1 MTKTAKLYAISVAV
15 AGLALTTMFTAAGWE
30 FPETPRFLI
39 LLALTSIAAILKVK
53 LPTIEGSMS
62 VLFVFLLIGVATM
75 SLAQTLVLGSI
86 ATLLQCIWKPK
97 RRLQPLQVLFNVAA
111 VNLSTIAAFYVPT
124 VLLAQ
129 GMDNP
134 VSLVLSACTF
144 FAVNAGLVS
153 TVISLAENES
163 LEKILRQAYFWSF
176 PYYLIGAAIAG
187 AVSSSTH
194 QVGWKVSMFILPLM
208 YLVYRY
214 YRLCL
219 SNRGRLVP
227 ATQ

>member
-1 MTKTAKLYAISVAV
+1 MTNTAKLYAITVAV
-15 AGLALTTMFTAAGWE
+15 AGLALSTTFIAAGWA

-86 ATLLQCIWKPK
+86 ATLLQCAWKPK
-97 RRLQPLQVLFNVAA
+97 RRLQPLQVLFNIAA
-111 VNLSTIAAFYVPT
+111 INLSTIAAFYVPN
-124 VLLAQ
+124 LLAQ

-153 TVISLAENES
+153 LVISLAEKES
-163 LEKILRQAYFWSF
+163 LERILRQAYLWSF
-176 PYYLIGAAIAG
+176 PYYLIGAGIAG

-194 QVGWKVSMFILPLM
+194 QVGWKLSLFILPLM

-214 YRLCL
+214 YRICL
-219 SNRGRLVP
+219 TNRSRLVP
-227 ATQ
+227 ATH

>member
-1 MTKTAKLYAISVAV
+1 MTKTAKLYAITVAV
-15 AGLALTTMFTAAGWE
+15 AGLALTTTFIAAGWA

-86 ATLLQCIWKPK
+86 ATLLQCAWKPK
-97 RRLQPLQVLFNVAA
+97 RRLQPLQVLFNIAA
-111 VNLSTIAAFYVPT
+111 INLSTIAAFYVPN
-124 VLLAQ
+124 LLAQ

-153 TVISLAENES
+153 LVISLAEKES
-163 LEKILRQAYFWSF
+163 LERILRQAYLWSF
-176 PYYLIGAAIAG
+176 PYYLIGAGIAG

-194 QVGWKVSMFILPLM
+194 QMGWKLSLFILPLM

-214 YRLCL
+214 YRICL
-219 SNRGRLVP
+219 SNRSRLVP
-227 ATQ
+227 ATH

>member
-1 MTKTAKLYAISVAV
+1 MTKTAKLYAITVAV
-15 AGLALTTMFTAAGWE
+15 AGLALTTTFIAAGWA

-86 ATLLQCIWKPK
+86 ATLLQCAWKPK
-97 RRLQPLQVLFNVAA
+97 RRLQPLQVLFNIAA
-111 VNLSTIAAFYVPT
+111 INLSTIAAFYVPN
-124 VLLAQ
+124 LLAQ

-153 TVISLAENES
+153 LVISLAEKES
-163 LEKILRQAYFWSF
+163 LERILRQAYLWSF
-176 PYYLIGAAIAG
+176 PYYLIGAGIAG

-194 QVGWKVSMFILPLM
+194 QVGWKLSLFILPLM

-214 YRLCL
+214 YRICL
-219 SNRGRLVP
+219 TDRSRLVP
-227 ATQ
+227 ATH

>member
-1 MTKTAKLYAISVAV
+1 MSNTAKFYAITVAV
-15 AGLALTTMFTAAGWE
+15 TGLALSTTFIAAGWA

-97 RRLQPLQVLFNVAA
+97 RRIQPLQVLFNVAA
-111 VNLSTIAAFYVPT
+111 INLSTMAAFYVPN
-124 VLLAQ
+124 LLAQ

-134 VSLVLSACTF
+134 VSLVLSACAF
-144 FAVNAGLVS
+144 FGVNAGLVS
-153 TVISLAENES
+153 LVISLAEKEP
-163 LEKILRQAYFWSF
+163 LERILRQAYLWSF
-176 PYYLIGAAIAG
+176 PYYLIGAGIAG

-194 QVGWKVSMFILPLM
+194 QVGWRVSLFILPLM

-214 YRLCL
+214 YRICL
-219 SNRGRLVP
+219 ANRSRLVP

>member
-1 MTKTAKLYAISVAV
+1 MTKTAKLYAITVAV
-15 AGLALTTMFTAAGWE
+15 AGLALSTTFIAAGWA

-86 ATLLQCIWKPK
+86 ATLLQCAWKPK
-97 RRLQPLQVLFNVAA
+97 RRLQPLQVLFNIAA
-111 VNLSTIAAFYVPT
+111 INLSTIAAFYVPN
-124 VLLAQ
+124 LLAQ

-153 TVISLAENES
+153 LVISLAEEES
-163 LEKILRQAYFWSF
+163 LERILRQAYLWSF
-176 PYYLIGAAIAG
+176 PYYLIGAGIAG

-194 QVGWKVSMFILPLM
+194 QVGWKLSLFILPLM

-214 YRLCL
+214 YRICL
-219 SNRGRLVP
+219 TNRSRLVP
-227 ATQ
+227 ATH

>member
-1 MTKTAKLYAISVAV
+1 MTKTAKLYAITVAV
-15 AGLALTTMFTAAGWE
+15 AGLALTTTFIAAGWA

-86 ATLLQCIWKPK
+86 ATLLQCTWKPK
-97 RRLQPLQVLFNVAA
+97 RRLQPLQVLFNIAA
-111 VNLSTIAAFYVPT
+111 INLSTIAAFYVPN
-124 VLLAQ
+124 LLAQ

-144 FAVNAGLVS
+144 FALNAGLVS
-153 TVISLAENES
+153 LVISLAEKES
-163 LEKILRQAYFWSF
+163 LERILRQAYLWSF
-176 PYYLIGAAIAG
+176 PYYLIGAGIAG

-194 QVGWKVSMFILPLM
+194 QVGWKLSLFILPLM

-214 YRLCL
+214 YQICL
-219 SNRGRLVP
+219 SNRSRLVP
-227 ATQ
+227 ATH

>member
-1 MTKTAKLYAISVAV
+1 V
-15 AGLALTTMFTAAGWE
+15 AGLLLSATFIGAGWAV
-30 FPETPRFLI
+30 PETPRFLI
-39 LLALTSIAAILKVK
+39 LLVLTSLAAILKVK

-75 SLAQTLVLGSI
+75 SLAQTLVLSSV
-86 ATLLQCIWKPK
+86 ATLLQCVWKPK
-97 RRLQPLQVLFNVAA
+97 RTLQPIQVLFNVAA
-111 VNLSTIAAFYVPT
+111 VNLSTIAAFYVST
-124 VLLAQ
+124 LLGQ
-129 GMDNP
+129 QMDNP
-134 VSLVLSACTF
+134 VSLVLSACSF

-153 TVISLAENES
+153 TVISLAQNES
-163 LEKILRQAYFWSF
+163 LEKILRQAYLWSF

-187 AVSSSTH
+187 AVSSSAH
-194 QVGWKVSMFILPLM
+194 QVGWKASMFILPLM

-219 SNRGRLVP
+219 SNRNQLVP

>member
-1 MTKTAKLYAISVAV
+1 MTKTAKLYAITVAV
-15 AGLALTTMFTAAGWE
+15 AGLALTTTFIAAGWA

-86 ATLLQCIWKPK
+86 ATLLQCAWKPK
-97 RRLQPLQVLFNVAA
+97 RRLQPLQVLFNIAA
-111 VNLSTIAAFYVPT
+111 INLSTIAAFYVPN
-124 VLLAQ
+124 LLAQ

-144 FAVNAGLVS
+144 FALNAGLVS
-153 TVISLAENES
+153 LVISLAEKES
-163 LEKILRQAYFWSF
+163 LERILRQAYLWSF
-176 PYYLIGAAIAG
+176 PYYLIGAGIAG

-194 QVGWKVSMFILPLM
+194 QVGWKLSLFILPLM

-214 YRLCL
+214 YRICL
-219 SNRGRLVP
+219 SNRSRLVP
-227 ATQ
+227 ATH